1 MTNQVARQGLAWNL
15 MANYL
20 TASQVAE
27 RLGVSTGRV
36 RELIRVKRLPAT
48 KFGTSYMIAES
59 DVKLVAVRKV
69 GRPGWLK
76 HSKKRAA

>member
-1 MTNQVARQGLAWNL
+1 MVRQGLAWNL

-27 RLGVSTGRV
+27 RLGVSVGRV

-48 KFGTSYMIAES
+48 KFGTSYMIKEG

-69 GRPGWLK
+69 GRPGWLTP
-76 HSKKRAA
+76 SKNKAA